1 MPIEKINTNLCIG
14 CGTCVAT
21 CPMDVIRMD
30 KDGEKAVIVYQED
43 CQICH
48 LCRIYCPVD
57 DVITIS
63 STKCVRPMVGWA

>member
-1 MPIEKINTNLCIG
+1 MPVENVNIEKCIG

-21 CPMDVIRMD
+21 CPMDVFRMD
-30 KDGEKAVIVYQED
+30 KRTNKSKITYQED

-57 DVITIS
+57 AIAIKPA
-63 STKCVRPMVGWA
+63 KCVRPMVGWA